1 MALVNIVCSTS
12 FSIPD
17 FFYLELNNI
26 PYFVY
31 TRSSLSI
38 HFHCF
43 SEYSINTCIDL
54 TAIKEKVTGLEE
66 SSWGLWKGYGGG

>member
-1 MALVNIVCSTS
+1 MTLVNIVCSTS

-17 FFYLELNNI
+17 FYLELNNI
-26 PYFVY
+26 SYFVY

-38 HFHCF
+38 YFHCY

-54 TAIKEKVTGLEE
+54 TTIKEEVTGLEE
-66 SSWGLWKGYGGG
+66 SRWGLRKGCGGG